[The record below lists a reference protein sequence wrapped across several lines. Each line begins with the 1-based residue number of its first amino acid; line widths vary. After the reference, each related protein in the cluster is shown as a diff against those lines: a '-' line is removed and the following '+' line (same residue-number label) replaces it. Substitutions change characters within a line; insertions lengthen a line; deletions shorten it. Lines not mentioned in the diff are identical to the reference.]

1 MNKKI
6 QWNSIGFL
14 LLTTVCP
21 DFSLSY
27 FETWSTWTTNPCL
40 HYCIVCI
47 RLSKEVWEICT
58 ILWRG
63 TIRSR
68 KGKITIRSSTKWDTK
83 HWGLCSRY
91 SICIDCI
98 ELELTRESSRTT
110 WWSCIC
116 KRSMHLRN
124 TYWWSSRCNNWHI
137 TIFTED
143 SRSKYW
149 SFCPSCSRK
158 DSTPRWCTASI
169 DTVSWRWID
178 VTILYIELID
188 TRRCSSRSYWYN
200 SSKVSTHGSSFPKIC
215 C

>member
-47 RLSKEVWEICT
+47 RLSKEVWEIRT
-58 ILWRG
+58 ILWRS

-68 KGKITIRSSTKWDTK
+68 KCKITIRSSTKWDTK
-83 HWGLCSRY
+83 HRRLCSRN
-91 SICIDCI
+91 SIRIHCI
-98 ELELTRESSRTT
+98 ELELARESSRTT
-110 WWSCIC
+110 WWSCIS

-124 TYWWSSRCNNWHI
+124 IYWWSSRCNNWYI

-149 SFCPSCSRK
+149 SFCSSGSRK

-169 DTVSWRWID
+169 DTISRRWVN
-178 VTILYIELID
+178 VTILYIEPIG